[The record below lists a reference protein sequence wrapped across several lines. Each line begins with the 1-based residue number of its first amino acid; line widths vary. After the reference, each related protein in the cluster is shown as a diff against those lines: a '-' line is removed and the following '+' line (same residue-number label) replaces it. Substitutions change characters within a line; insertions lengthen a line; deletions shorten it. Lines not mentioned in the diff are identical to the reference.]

1 MQQRRRIEEAC
12 AVRRNTLAAELLAE
26 FLGTFTLLLF
36 GLGVV
41 AHFVLRNS
49 IGGVPV
55 GANTFGSFE
64 TVNWAWGL
72 GVVLGI
78 YVAGGIS
85 GAHINP
91 AVTLALAVR
100 RGFAW
105 AKVLPYW
112 TAQLSGA
119 FVAALLVR
127 WNFYEWFNLVDPGH
141 TNATQG
147 VYSTSPGTG
156 MSVWAG
162 FRSEIIGTAAL
173 VMLVL
178 AITDARNNAPLS
190 NLAPLI
196 IGLLVVGIGMSLGA
210 LSGYAI
216 NPARDFGPRL
226 ASWITGWSTAWEAA
240 KGSGAEGQVYWWV
253 PVVAPLTGGVI
264 GAFVYDLF
272 IGRFLPAEPEVGRA
286 VEDPDRGPSAH
297 AEPVVEE
304 AP

>member
-1 MQQRRRIEEAC
+1 
-12 AVRRNTLAAELLAE
+12 VRRNTLAAELLAE

-36 GLGVV
+36 GLGIV
-41 AHFVLRNS
+41 AHAVLRNS
-49 IGGVPV
+49 IGGVPE

-64 TVNWAWGL
+64 TINWAWGL

-91 AVTLALAVR
+91 AVTLSLAVR
-100 RGFAW
+100 RGFPW
-105 AKVLPYW
+105 PKVLPYW
-112 TAQLSGA
+112 AAQLAGA
-119 FVAALLVR
+119 FIAALLIR
-127 WNFYEWFNLVDPGH
+127 WNFYEWFNMVDPGH
-141 TNATQG
+141 TSATQG
-147 VYSTSPGTG
+147 VYSTSPGPG
-156 MSVWAG
+156 MSVLAG

-196 IGLLVVGIGMSLGA
+196 VGLLVVAIGMSLGA

-226 ASWITGWSTAWEAA
+226 ASFLTGWSTAWEGAA
-240 KGSGAEGQVYWWV
+240 GSGAEGQIYWWV
-253 PVVAPLTGGVI
+253 PVAAPLIGGVL
-264 GAFVYDLF
+264 GAFVYDLL
-272 IGRFLPAEPEVGRA
+272 IGRFLPADEEVGQT
-286 VEDPDRGPSAH
+286 VEEPDREPSRGK
-297 AEPVVEE
+297 PVVEE
-304 AP
+304 PT